1 MHGPRPITLLIAPVA
16 SALDGLRNVASFP
29 ATLRQVLGLASG
41 SVRAIGFWA
50 AVSLPLI
57 HVALL
62 LRGLE
67 SSTDLLAFA
76 ALLGANLLA
85 LLVGHGYGS
94 Q

>member
-1 MHGPRPITLLIAPVA
+1 MDSPRLTALLIAAVA
-16 SALDGLRNVASFP
+16 SALGGLRSVAP
-29 ATLRQVLGLASG
+29 LPTTLRQAVGLASG
-41 SVRAIGFWA
+41 SVRAVGFWA
-50 AVSLPLI
+50 AVSLPLL

-67 SSTDLLAFA
+67 SSTDLLALA